1 MAKSNRSRQPE
12 LFKIY
17 HIGPEQNGL
26 ALAAALKAIA
36 KDCSW
41 GQAKK
46 WLLNRHVQV
55 NGNLCLD
62 AARRVKTK
70 DVVKVW
76 QQPLAKPIESADLRL
91 AYWDE
96 HLLVVEKP
104 AGVTSVRHFEERKIS
119 TKRRQLQPTLEELLP
134 PVLAKVQHLRWPPLP
149 PKGMNRGRRESKPAF
164 NTSHIQNSKLIP
176 AELQVYPVHRLDRE
190 TSGLMLFAR
199 TRVAEQKLT
208 AMFRQHTIEREY
220 VGIALGKVE
229 PQTIRSQLIRDRGD
243 GHRGSLLT
251 QELSPDSTSGSTAA
265 SSSRTDEDLSSG
277 PTKLTSPKSDKPE
290 DGQVAVTHIV
300 ASEHIPAPDNNGAG
314 YSLIRCK
321 LETGRTHQI
330 RIHLSEAGH
339 MLCGDK
345 IYNRTADGIVMSD
358 RSGAPRHAL
367 HSDRLAFKHPFSGER
382 MEFHMPMPRDLASW
396 FTRLKNPAANQ
407 NGLEHESPSVGASAG
422 NAAPQSSAAFS
433 TELNSH
439 DEEE

>member
-1 MAKSNRSRQPE
+1 MAKSKRSRQPE
-12 LFKIY
+12 LFTIY

-26 ALAAALKAIA
+26 ALAAALKAVA

-62 AARRVKTK
+62 DARRVKTK

-76 QQPLAKPIESADLRL
+76 HQPLAKPIESADLRL

-134 PVLAKVQHLRWPPLP
+134 PVLAKVQRLRWPPLP
-149 PKGMNRGRRESKPAF
+149 PKGMNRGRKESKQPF

-220 VGIALGKVE
+220 VGVALGKVE

-243 GHRGSLLT
+243 GHRGSAQASQLPSEPVSEPPAESARQT
-251 QELSPDSTSGSTAA
+251 TS
-265 SSSRTDEDLSSG
+265 
-277 PTKLTSPKSDKPE
+277 KSDKSE

-300 ASEHIPAPDNNGAG
+300 SVEHLPASDNGGTG

-345 IYNRTADGIVMSD
+345 IYNRTLDGVVMSD

-396 FTRLKNPAANQ
+396 LKRLQNPESSTPKTTSNSRST
-407 NGLEHESPSVGASAG
+407 GLSTDGQGASHT
-422 NAAPQSSAAFS
+422 SSAHS
-433 TELNSH
+433 SELNSH

>member
-1 MAKSNRSRQPE
+1 MAKPNRSRHPE
-12 LFKIY
+12 QFTIY
-17 HIGPEQNGL
+17 HIGPEQDGL
-26 ALAAALKAIA
+26 ALAAALKALA

-46 WLLNRHVQV
+46 WLLNRYVQV

-76 QQPLAKPIESADLRL
+76 HQPLAKPIEPADLRL

-96 HLLVVEKP
+96 YLLVVEKP

-149 PKGMNRGRRESKPAF
+149 PKGMNRGRRESKQSF

-176 AELQVYPVHRLDRE
+176 AELQVFPVHRLDRE

-220 VGIALGKVE
+220 VGIALGQVQ
-229 PQTIRSQLIRDRGD
+229 PQTIRSQLVRDRGD
-243 GHRGSLLT
+243 GHRGS
-251 QELSPDSTSGSTAA
+251 A
-265 SSSRTDEDLSSG
+265 SVEAG
-277 PTKLTSPKSDKPE
+277 GAIE
-290 DGQVAVTHIV
+290 DGQEAVTHIV
-300 ASEHIPAPDNNGAG
+300 DSEFIAPSGSGEGG

-345 IYNRTADGIVMSD
+345 IYNRTSAGVVMID

-382 MEFHMPMPRDLASW
+382 MEFNMPMPRDLAAWLSK
-396 FTRLKNPAANQ
+396 LKKTATDQ
-407 NGLEHESPSVGASAG
+407 TT
-422 NAAPQSSAAFS
+422 NAASSLVKS
-433 TELNSH
+433 DSN

>member
-12 LFKIY
+12 LFTIY
-17 HIGPEQNGL
+17 HIGPAQNGL
-26 ALAAALKAIA
+26 ALAAALKAIV

-62 AARRVKTK
+62 AARRVKEK

-76 QQPLAKPIESADLRL
+76 QQPLAKPIDSSDLRL

-96 HLLVVEKP
+96 YLLVVEKP

-149 PKGMNRGRRESKPAF
+149 PKGMNRGRLESKPPF
-164 NTSHIQNSKLIP
+164 DTRHIQNSKLIP
-176 AELQVYPVHRLDRE
+176 AEMQVYPVHRLDRE

-199 TRVAEQKLT
+199 TRIAEQKLT
-208 AMFRQHTIEREY
+208 AMFRQHVIEREY
-220 VGIALGKVE
+220 VGIALGQVTA
-229 PQTIRSQLIRDRGD
+229 QTIRSHLVRDRGD
-243 GHRGSLLT
+243 GHRGSA
-251 QELSPDSTSGSTAA
+251 SG
-265 SSSRTDEDLSSG
+265 
-277 PTKLTSPKSDKPE
+277 KVIE
-290 DGQVAVTHIV
+290 DGQEAVTHIV
-300 ASEHIPAPDNNGAG
+300 SVEHIAAPGGNTGDAAG

-345 IYNRTADGIVMSD
+345 IYNRAADSVMMIDS
-358 RSGAPRHAL
+358 SGAPRHAL
-367 HSDRLAFKHPFSGER
+367 HSDRLAFKHPFSGEK
-382 MEFHMPMPRDLASW
+382 MQFNMPLPRDLASW
-396 FTRLKNPAANQ
+396 LARLQNATSANEA
-407 NGLEHESPSVGASAG
+407 NFATETS
-422 NAAPQSSAAFS
+422 S
-433 TELNSH
+433 TELNPF

>member
-1 MAKSNRSRQPE
+1 MAKTNRSRQSE
-12 LFKIY
+12 MFTVY
-17 HIGPEQNGL
+17 HIGPTQNGL
-26 ALAAALKAIA
+26 ALAAALKAIV

-62 AARRVKTK
+62 AARRVKEK

-76 QQPLAKPIESADLRL
+76 HQPLAKPIESSDLRL

-96 HLLVVEKP
+96 YLLVVEKP

-149 PKGMNRGRRESKPAF
+149 PKGMNRGRLESKQPF
-164 NTSHIQNSKLIP
+164 NTRHIQNSKLIP
-176 AELQVYPVHRLDRE
+176 PEMQVYPVHRLDRE

-199 TRVAEQKLT
+199 TRAAEQKLT

-220 VGIALGKVE
+220 IAVAIGQVE
-229 PQTIRSQLIRDRGD
+229 VQSIRSQLVRDRGD
-243 GHRGSLLT
+243 GHRGSASEIVDDA
-251 QELSPDSTSGSTAA
+251 QE
-265 SSSRTDEDLSSG
+265 
-277 PTKLTSPKSDKPE
+277 
-290 DGQVAVTHIV
+290 AVTHILSV
-300 ASEHIPAPDNNGAG
+300 EHIVAPGAAAG
-314 YSLIRCK
+314 HAAAYSLIRCK

-345 IYNRTADGIVMSD
+345 IYNRTSEGGVMID
-358 RSGAPRHAL
+358 HSGAPRHAL
-367 HSDRLAFKHPFSGER
+367 HSDRLAFKHPFSGEK
-382 MEFHMPMPRDLASW
+382 MQFTMPMPRDLASW
-396 FTRLKNPAANQ
+396 FARLQKAAN
-407 NGLEHESPSVGASAG
+407 SAEV
-422 NAAPQSSAAFS
+422 NLAVDAIPAKLQLA
-433 TELNSH
+433 ELQRKQLNSN

>member
-12 LFKIY
+12 LFTIY

-62 AARRVKTK
+62 DARRVKTK

-76 QQPLAKPIESADLRL
+76 HQPLAKPIESADLRL

-96 HLLVVEKP
+96 YLLVVEKP

-149 PKGMNRGRRESKPAF
+149 PKGMNRGRRESKQPF

-176 AELQVYPVHRLDRE
+176 AEMQVYPVHRLDRE

-199 TRVAEQKLT
+199 SRVAEQKLT

-229 PQTIRSQLIRDRGD
+229 LQTISSQLVRDRGD
-243 GHRGSLLT
+243 GHRGSVVSNQSANKAIGEATSEAL
-251 QELSPDSTSGSTAA
+251 SGSPTETAN
-265 SSSRTDEDLSSG
+265 
-277 PTKLTSPKSDKPE
+277 KSDKSGKSK

-300 ASEHIPAPDNNGAG
+300 SVEHIAASDNSGMD

-345 IYNRTADGIVMSD
+345 IYNCTAEGIVMSD

-396 FTRLKNPAANQ
+396 FTRLQDSATKPD
-407 NGLEHESPSVGASAG
+407 ASDTEALTHD
-422 NAAPQSSAAFS
+422 AIPQSSAAHS

>member
-1 MAKSNRSRQPE
+1 MAKSNRPRQTE
-12 LFKIY
+12 LFTIY
-17 HIGPEQNGL
+17 HIGPAQNGL
-26 ALAAALKAIA
+26 ALAAALKAVV

-62 AARRVKTK
+62 AARRVKEK

-76 QQPLAKPIESADLRL
+76 HQPLAKPIESSDLRL

-149 PKGMNRGRRESKPAF
+149 PKGMNRGRMESKQAF
-164 NTSHIQNSKLIP
+164 NTRHIQNAKLIP
-176 AELQVYPVHRLDRE
+176 PEMQVFPVHRLDRE

-199 TRVAEQKLT
+199 TRAAEQKLT

-220 VGIALGKVE
+220 VAVAMGKVE
-229 PQTIRSQLIRDRGD
+229 PQTIRSHLVRDRGD
-243 GHRGSLLT
+243 GHRGSAKNDK
-251 QELSPDSTSGSTAA
+251 SGDDSINGDK
-265 SSSRTDEDLSSG
+265 SSDD
-277 PTKLTSPKSDKPE
+277 
-290 DGQVAVTHIV
+290 DGQEAVTHIIAAEYIAAP
-300 ASEHIPAPDNNGAG
+300 ASERGNSLAG

-330 RIHLSEAGH
+330 RIHLSESGH

-345 IYNRTADGIVMSD
+345 IYNRTATGEIMID

-367 HSDRLAFKHPFSGER
+367 HSDRLAFKHPFSGEK
-382 MEFHMPMPRDLASW
+382 MEFNMPMPRDLAGWLTKIQKAATAS
-396 FTRLKNPAANQ
+396 PASFS
-407 NGLEHESPSVGASAG
+407 GGED
-422 NAAPQSSAAFS
+422 SSTDATA
-433 TELNSH
+433 T

>member
-1 MAKSNRSRQPE
+1 MAKSKHSRQPE
-12 LFKIY
+12 LFTIY

-26 ALAAALKAIA
+26 ALAAALKALA

-76 QQPLAKPIESADLRL
+76 HQPLAKPIESADLRL

-96 HLLVVEKP
+96 FLLVVEKP

-149 PKGMNRGRRESKPAF
+149 PKGMNRGRRESKQPF
-164 NTSHIQNSKLIP
+164 TTSHIQNSKLIP
-176 AELQVYPVHRLDRE
+176 PELQVFPVHRLDRE

-199 TRVAEQKLT
+199 TRAAEQKLT

-220 VGIALGKVE
+220 VGIAIGQIE
-229 PQTIRSQLIRDRGD
+229 PQTIRSHLVRDRGD
-243 GHRGSLLT
+243 GHRGSA
-251 QELSPDSTSGSTAA
+251 TAEVA
-265 SSSRTDEDLSSG
+265 A
-277 PTKLTSPKSDKPE
+277 E
-290 DGQVAVTHIV
+290 DGQEAVTHIV
-300 ASEHIPAPDNNGAG
+300 ASEHIAAPESGGPG

-345 IYNRTADGIVMSD
+345 IYNRTSDGTVMSD

-367 HSDRLAFKHPFSGER
+367 HSDRLAFKHPFSGEE

-396 FTRLKNPAANQ
+396 FTKLKKIICRPNRLGVVAIKRA
-407 NGLEHESPSVGASAG
+407 
-422 NAAPQSSAAFS
+422 
-433 TELNSH
+433 TET
-439 DEEE
+439 EFE

>member
-1 MAKSNRSRQPE
+1 MAKSNHSRQSE
-12 LFKIY
+12 IFTVY
-17 HIGPEQNGL
+17 HIGPAQNGL
-26 ALAAALKAIA
+26 ALAAALKAIV
-36 KDCSW
+36 KECSW

-62 AARRVKTK
+62 AARRVKEK
-70 DVVKVW
+70 DVVKIW
-76 QQPLAKPIESADLRL
+76 HQPLAKPIESSDLRL

-149 PKGMNRGRRESKPAF
+149 PKGMNRGRLESKQPS
-164 NTSHIQNSKLIP
+164 NTRHIQNSKLIP
-176 AELQVYPVHRLDRE
+176 PEMQVYPVHRLDRE

-199 TRVAEQKLT
+199 TRAAEQKLT

-220 VGIALGKVE
+220 VGIAIGQVE
-229 PQTIRSQLIRDRGD
+229 VQIIRSRLVRDRGD
-243 GHRGSLLT
+243 GHRGSA
-251 QELSPDSTSGSTAA
+251 Q
-265 SSSRTDEDLSSG
+265 
-277 PTKLTSPKSDKPE
+277 SDVAE
-290 DGQVAVTHIV
+290 DGQEAVTHIIS
-300 ASEHIPAPDNNGAG
+300 AEHIAAGVANGAVAG
-314 YSLIRCK
+314 DTAAYSVIRCK

-345 IYNRTADGIVMSD
+345 IYNRTSDGCIMID

-367 HSDRLAFKHPFSGER
+367 HSDRLAFKHPFSGEK
-382 MEFHMPMPRDLASW
+382 MQFEMPMPRDLASW
-396 FTRLKNPAANQ
+396 LARLQKAAC
-407 NGLEHESPSVGASAG
+407 EAHITKAAEASP
-422 NAAPQSSAAFS
+422 P
-433 TELNSH
+433 ELNSLN
-439 DEEE
+439 EEE

>member
-1 MAKSNRSRQPE
+1 
-12 LFKIY
+12 
-17 HIGPEQNGL
+17 L
-26 ALAAALKAIA
+26 ALAAALKAIV

-62 AARRVKTK
+62 AARRVKEK

-76 QQPLAKPIESADLRL
+76 HQPLAKPIEPSDLRL

-96 HLLVVEKP
+96 YLLVVEKP

-149 PKGMNRGRRESKPAF
+149 PKGMNRGRLESKQPF
-164 NTSHIQNSKLIP
+164 NTRHIQNSKLIP
-176 AELQVYPVHRLDRE
+176 PEMQVYPVHRLDRE

-199 TRVAEQKLT
+199 TRASEQKLT

-220 VGIALGKVE
+220 VGVAIGQVE
-229 PQTIRSQLIRDRGD
+229 AQTIRSQLIRDRGD
-243 GHRGSLLT
+243 GHRGSA
-251 QELSPDSTSGSTAA
+251 QGDVV
-265 SSSRTDEDLSSG
+265 
-277 PTKLTSPKSDKPE
+277 E
-290 DGQVAVTHIV
+290 DGQEAVTHIISV
-300 ASEHIPAPDNNGAG
+300 EHIAAPGAATGDAAG

-345 IYNRTADGIVMSD
+345 IYNRTSDGRIMID

-367 HSDRLAFKHPFSGER
+367 HSDRLAFKHPFSGET
-382 MEFHMPMPRDLASW
+382 MQFNMPMPRDLASW
-396 FTRLKNPAANQ
+396 LARLQKAVTVA
-407 NGLEHESPSVGASAG
+407 EVTTTSADSP
-422 NAAPQSSAAFS
+422 
-433 TELNSH
+433 TELNSQ

>member
-1 MAKSNRSRQPE
+1 MAKSNRSRHPE
-12 LFKIY
+12 LFTIY

-62 AARRVKTK
+62 DARRVKTK

-76 QQPLAKPIESADLRL
+76 HQPLAKPIESADLRL

-149 PKGMNRGRRESKPAF
+149 PKGMNRGRRESKQPF
-164 NTSHIQNSKLIP
+164 TTSHIQNSKLIP
-176 AELQVYPVHRLDRE
+176 AELQVFPVHRLDRE

-220 VGIALGKVE
+220 VGIALGKVK
-229 PQTIRSQLIRDRGD
+229 PQTIRSQLVRDRGD
-243 GHRGSLLT
+243 GHRGSASAA
-251 QELSPDSTSGSTAA
+251 QSAIESIADSGIEAPSKT
-265 SSSRTDEDLSSG
+265 E
-277 PTKLTSPKSDKPE
+277 KSE

-300 ASEHIPAPDNNGAG
+300 SVEHIAASENGGLG

-345 IYNRTADGIVMSD
+345 IYNRTSEGVVMSD

-367 HSDRLAFKHPFSGER
+367 HSDRLVFKHPFSGER
-382 MEFHMPMPRDLASW
+382 MEFHMPMPRDLATW
-396 FTRLKNPAANQ
+396 YTRLQDSATK
-407 NGLEHESPSVGASAG
+407 HESNSTKASIAD
-422 NAAPQSSAAFS
+422 ASTSDDVERSSSAYSA
-433 TELNSH
+433 ELNSH

>member
-12 LFKIY
+12 LFTVY
-17 HIGPEQNGL
+17 HIAQAQNGL
-26 ALAAALKAIA
+26 ALAAALKAIV

-46 WLLNRHVQV
+46 LLLNRHVQV

-62 AARRVKTK
+62 AARRVKEK

-76 QQPLAKPIESADLRL
+76 HQPLAKPIESSDLRL

-96 HLLVVEKP
+96 YLLVVEKP
-104 AGVTSVRHFEERKIS
+104 AGVTSVRHYEERKIS

-149 PKGMNRGRRESKPAF
+149 PKGMNRGRLESKQPF
-164 NTSHIQNSKLIP
+164 NTRHIQNSKLIP
-176 AELQVYPVHRLDRE
+176 PEMQVYPVHRLDRE

-199 TRVAEQKLT
+199 TRAAEQKLT

-220 VGIALGKVE
+220 VAVAIGKVE
-229 PQTIRSQLIRDRGD
+229 PQTIRSHLVRDRGD
-243 GHRGSLLT
+243 GHRGSAQHKMADAAKAT
-251 QELSPDSTSGSTAA
+251 DDADTSEDSQE
-265 SSSRTDEDLSSG
+265 
-277 PTKLTSPKSDKPE
+277 
-290 DGQVAVTHIV
+290 AVTHIV
-300 ASEHIPAPDNNGAG
+300 SAEHIAATGNAAG

-345 IYNRTADGIVMSD
+345 IYNRTADGTVMND

-367 HSDRLAFKHPFSGER
+367 HSDRLAFKHPFTGEK
-382 MEFHMPMPRDLASW
+382 MQFNMPMPRDLASW
-396 FTRLKNPAANQ
+396 LNRIQKAAS
-407 NGLEHESPSVGASAG
+407 ESQSTT
-422 NAAPQSSAAFS
+422 NAATPEPS
-433 TELNSH
+433 SH

>member
-1 MAKSNRSRQPE
+1 M
-12 LFKIY
+12 FTIY
-17 HIGPEQNGL
+17 HIGPAQNGL
-26 ALAAALKAIA
+26 ALAAALKAVV

-62 AARRVKTK
+62 AARRVKEK

-76 QQPLAKPIESADLRL
+76 HQPLAKPIESSDLRL

-96 HLLVVEKP
+96 YLLVVEKP

-149 PKGMNRGRRESKPAF
+149 PKGMNRGRLESKQPF
-164 NTSHIQNSKLIP
+164 DTRHIQNSKLIP
-176 AELQVYPVHRLDRE
+176 AEMQVYPVHRLDRE

-199 TRVAEQKLT
+199 TRIAEQKLT
-208 AMFRQHTIEREY
+208 AMFRQHAIEREY
-220 VGIALGKVE
+220 VGVAIGQVSA
-229 PQTIRSQLIRDRGD
+229 QSIRSHLVRNRGD
-243 GHRGSLLT
+243 GHRGSA
-251 QELSPDSTSGSTAA
+251 SGAVI
-265 SSSRTDEDLSSG
+265 
-277 PTKLTSPKSDKPE
+277 E
-290 DGQVAVTHIV
+290 DGQEAVTHIV
-300 ASEHIPAPDNNGAG
+300 SVEHIAAPGGKAGDGAG

-345 IYNRTADGIVMSD
+345 IYNRAADGSVMIDS
-358 RSGAPRHAL
+358 SGAPRHAL
-367 HSDRLAFKHPFSGER
+367 HSDRLAFKHPFSGEN
-382 MEFHMPMPRDLASW
+382 MQFNMPMPRDLASW
-396 FTRLKNPAANQ
+396 LARLQKATSAN
-407 NGLEHESPSVGASAG
+407 EASFATET
-422 NAAPQSSAAFS
+422 SSTETSS
-433 TELNSH
+433 TELNPF

>member
-1 MAKSNRSRQPE
+1 MAKSNRTRQPE
-12 LFKIY
+12 TFTIY
-17 HIGPEQNGL
+17 HIGPAQNGL
-26 ALAAALKAIA
+26 ALAAAIKAVV

-62 AARRVKTK
+62 AARRVKEK

-76 QQPLAKPIESADLRL
+76 HQPLAKPIESSDLRL
-91 AYWDE
+91 AYWDDY
-96 HLLVVEKP
+96 LLVVEKP

-149 PKGMNRGRRESKPAF
+149 PKGMNRGRLESKQPF
-164 NTSHIQNSKLIP
+164 DTRHIQNSKLIP
-176 AELQVYPVHRLDRE
+176 AELQVYAVHRLDRE

-199 TRVAEQKLT
+199 TRIAEQKLT
-208 AMFRQHTIEREY
+208 AMFRQHSIEREY
-220 VGIALGKVE
+220 VGVAMGQVKE
-229 PQTIRSQLIRDRGD
+229 QTIRSHLVRDRGD
-243 GHRGSLLT
+243 GHRGST
-251 QELSPDSTSGSTAA
+251 SNEVVENGQE
-265 SSSRTDEDLSSG
+265 
-277 PTKLTSPKSDKPE
+277 
-290 DGQVAVTHIV
+290 AVTHIV
-300 ASEHIPAPDNNGAG
+300 SSEHIAAPAGNGGDAGG

-345 IYNRTADGIVMSD
+345 IYNRTSSGVVMVDS
-358 RSGAPRHAL
+358 SGAPRHAL
-367 HSDRLAFKHPFSGER
+367 HSDRLAFKHPFSGEN
-382 MEFHMPMPRDLASW
+382 MQFNMPMPRDLAIW
-396 FTRLKNPAANQ
+396 LARLQKATSAN
-407 NGLEHESPSVGASAG
+407 EASFAIE
-422 NAAPQSSAAFS
+422 SSA
-433 TELNSH
+433 TELNLF

>member
-12 LFKIY
+12 LFTVY
-17 HIGPEQNGL
+17 HIGPPQNGL
-26 ALAAALKAIA
+26 ALAAALKAIV

-46 WLLNRHVQV
+46 LLLNRHVQV

-62 AARRVKTK
+62 AARRVKEK

-76 QQPLAKPIESADLRL
+76 HQPLAKPIESSDLRL

-96 HLLVVEKP
+96 YLLVVEKP

-149 PKGMNRGRRESKPAF
+149 PKGMNRGRLESKQPF
-164 NTSHIQNSKLIP
+164 NTRHIQNSKLIP
-176 AELQVYPVHRLDRE
+176 PEMQVYPVHRLDRE

-199 TRVAEQKLT
+199 TRAAEQKLT

-220 VGIALGKVE
+220 VGVAIGKVE
-229 PQTIRSQLIRDRGD
+229 PQTIRSHLVRDRGD
-243 GHRGSLLT
+243 GHRGSAKHKVVEGENVT
-251 QELSPDSTSGSTAA
+251 DGSEA
-265 SSSRTDEDLSSG
+265 S
-277 PTKLTSPKSDKPE
+277 E
-290 DGQVAVTHIV
+290 DGQEAVTHIV
-300 ASEHIPAPDNNGAG
+300 AVEHIALPSYAPG

-345 IYNRTADGIVMSD
+345 IYNRTAEGVVMTD

-367 HSDRLAFKHPFSGER
+367 HSDRLAFKHPFTGEK
-382 MEFHMPMPRDLASW
+382 MQFNMPMPRDLASW
-396 FTRLKNPAANQ
+396 LNRIQKAASESEVESSPEARLQ
-407 NGLEHESPSVGASAG
+407 
-422 NAAPQSSAAFS
+422 
-433 TELNSH
+433 

>member
-1 MAKSNRSRQPE
+1 MAKSTRPRQPE
-12 LFKIY
+12 LFTIY

-26 ALAAALKAIA
+26 ALAAALKALA
-36 KDCSW
+36 SDCSW

-46 WLLNRHVQV
+46 WLLNSHVQV

-76 QQPLAKPIESADLRL
+76 HQPLAKPIESADLRL

-96 HLLVVEKP
+96 YLLVVEKP

-149 PKGMNRGRRESKPAF
+149 PKGMNRGRRESKQPF

-176 AELQVYPVHRLDRE
+176 PELQVFPVHRLDRE
-190 TSGLMLFAR
+190 TSGLMIFAR

-208 AMFRQHTIEREY
+208 AMFRQHSIEREY
-220 VGIALGKVE
+220 VGVAIGEVH
-229 PQTIRSQLIRDRGD
+229 PQTIRSKLVRDRGD
-243 GHRGSLLT
+243 GHRGSAPDDATEDT
-251 QELSPDSTSGSTAA
+251 QE
-265 SSSRTDEDLSSG
+265 
-277 PTKLTSPKSDKPE
+277 
-290 DGQVAVTHIV
+290 AVTHIV
-300 ASEHIPAPDNNGAG
+300 ATEHIVAPEQQVIA

-345 IYNRTADGIVMSD
+345 IYNRASDGVVMSD

-367 HSDRLAFKHPFSGER
+367 HSDRLAFKHPFSGEK
-382 MEFHMPMPRDLASW
+382 MEFHMPMPRELASW
-396 FTRLKNPAANQ
+396 FARIQKAAAANRPTANSNANASSQ
-407 NGLEHESPSVGASAG
+407 PHQQSTSPTS
-422 NAAPQSSAAFS
+422 
-433 TELNSH
+433 LNSH

>member
-1 MAKSNRSRQPE
+1 MVEALVGNQFSAITCIMAKSNRSRQPE
-12 LFKIY
+12 LFTVY
-17 HIGPEQNGL
+17 YIGPAQNGL
-26 ALAAALKAIA
+26 ALAAALKAVV

-62 AARRVKTK
+62 AARRVKEK

-76 QQPLAKPIESADLRL
+76 HQPLAKPIESSDLRL

-96 HLLVVEKP
+96 YLLVVEKP

-149 PKGMNRGRRESKPAF
+149 PKGMNRGRLESKQPF
-164 NTSHIQNSKLIP
+164 NTRHIQNSKLIP
-176 AELQVYPVHRLDRE
+176 PEMQVYPVHRLDRE

-199 TRVAEQKLT
+199 TRAAEQKLT

-220 VGIALGKVE
+220 VGVAIGKVE
-229 PQTIRSQLIRDRGD
+229 VQTIRSQLVRDRGD
-243 GHRGSLLT
+243 GHRGSAGG
-251 QELSPDSTSGSTAA
+251 EVVD
-265 SSSRTDEDLSSG
+265 
-277 PTKLTSPKSDKPE
+277 
-290 DGQVAVTHIV
+290 DGQEAVTHIV
-300 ASEHIPAPDNNGAG
+300 SVEQIAAGAASDDATG

-345 IYNRTADGIVMSD
+345 IYNRTSDGVVMID

-367 HSDRLAFKHPFSGER
+367 HSDRLAFKHPFSGEK
-382 MEFHMPMPRDLASW
+382 MQFNMPIPRDLASW
-396 FTRLKNPAANQ
+396 FVRIQKA
-407 NGLEHESPSVGASAG
+407 ASADQLTTD
-422 NAAPQSSAAFS
+422 AEKSS
-433 TELNSH
+433 TELNSQ

>member
-1 MAKSNRSRQPE
+1 M
-12 LFKIY
+12 FTVY
-17 HIGPEQNGL
+17 HIGPAQNGL
-26 ALAAALKAIA
+26 ALGAALKAIVE
-36 KDCSW
+36 DCSW

-46 WLLNRHVQV
+46 LLLNRHVQV

-62 AARRVKTK
+62 AARRVKEK

-76 QQPLAKPIESADLRL
+76 HQPLAKPIESSDLRL

-96 HLLVVEKP
+96 YLLVVEKP

-149 PKGMNRGRRESKPAF
+149 PKGMNRGRLESKQPF
-164 NTSHIQNSKLIP
+164 NTRHIQNSKLIP
-176 AELQVYPVHRLDRE
+176 PEMQVYPVHRLDRE
-190 TSGLMLFAR
+190 TSGLILFAR
-199 TRVAEQKLT
+199 TRAAEQKLT

-220 VGIALGKVE
+220 VGVAIGQVE
-229 PQTIRSQLIRDRGD
+229 TQTIRSQLLRDRGD
-243 GHRGSLLT
+243 GHRGSA
-251 QELSPDSTSGSTAA
+251 QGEVV
-265 SSSRTDEDLSSG
+265 E
-277 PTKLTSPKSDKPE
+277 E
-290 DGQVAVTHIV
+290 GQVAVTHIISV
-300 ASEHIPAPDNNGAG
+300 EHIAAPGAASG
-314 YSLIRCK
+314 DAAAYSLIRCK

-345 IYNRTADGIVMSD
+345 IYNRTSDGRIMID

-367 HSDRLAFKHPFSGER
+367 HSDRLAFKHPFSGEA
-382 MEFHMPMPRDLASW
+382 MQFNMSMPRDLASW
-396 FTRLKNPAANQ
+396 LARIQTA
-407 NGLEHESPSVGASAG
+407 ASATEKAT
-422 NAAPQSSAAFS
+422 AADSSA
-433 TELNSH
+433 TELSSH